1 MLMIQ
6 KTYTELRGHAIY
18 RSNVDIDG
26 ELTWVVCKEYHLVGK
41 SKQDKGATFA
51 KTRKL
56 CSQYIFLN
64 QIIFSILTPEEEA
77 SLG

>member
-6 KTYTELRGHAIY
+6 KTYTELRGQAIY

-26 ELTWVVCKEYHLVGK
+26 ETWVVCKEYHLVGK

-51 KTRKL
+51 KTKKL
-56 CSQYIFLN
+56 CSQYIFLTR
-64 QIIFSILTPEEEA
+64 SYSPY
-77 SLG
+77 